1 MENWRLVFYIK
12 EGLVGLSW
20 IVGLMV
26 VRKVEN
32 GQFKAEKWSG
42 HLIQTDTW
50 LDKLLFFFLL
60 HNQLQHCRGSAKR
73 VKKEDKATAGYRL
86 SNSQWSPGRHLQQ
99 QTIFTPDYRVSNQPL
114 THTTIHFLWPTQT
127 KTRLSCS
134 LRATRGATLFFLL
147 NAVNNLP
154 CKQDVYQK
162 TTPLNKSLNQI
173 LSLYTF
179 MPGWQQT
186 KICTPRV

>member
-50 LDKLLFFFLL
+50 LDKLLFFFFFTT
-60 HNQLQHCRGSAKR
+60 SFS
-73 VKKEDKATAGYRL
+73 TAVEVLKG
-86 SNSQWSPGRHLQQ
+86 
-99 QTIFTPDYRVSNQPL
+99 
-114 THTTIHFLWPTQT
+114 
-127 KTRLSCS
+127 
-134 LRATRGATLFFLL
+134 
-147 NAVNNLP
+147 
-154 CKQDVYQK
+154 
-162 TTPLNKSLNQI
+162 
-173 LSLYTF
+173 
-179 MPGWQQT
+179 
-186 KICTPRV
+186 